1 MKKLIALDLDGTLL
15 DENSI
20 VPESTREYLIKLKE
34 KGNIISIASGRT
46 VQSAIDV
53 TDGAELEYLMK
64 IVSYMNIEK
73 VKLILFQMISG
84 VKKKIFYI

>member
-20 VPESTREYLIKLKE
+20 VPESTREYLRKLKE

-46 VQSAIDV
+46 VQSVI
-53 TDGAELEYLMK
+53 ELTQEQLYL
-64 IVSYMNIEK
+64 IENITK
-73 VKLILFQMISG
+73 
-84 VKKKIFYI
+84 